1 MRRREFLVGVG
12 GAALAGPLA
21 AHAQQATL
29 PMIGFLD
36 SRPPDGMESRLRG
49 FRRGLKEAGF
59 VEGENVAIV
68 YRWAEGRVERLPEL
82 ATDLVRQRVGVIVTF
97 GGNPAAMAAKAATST
112 IPIVFTVAADP
123 VRRGLVSS
131 LARPN
136 GNLTGINFLNAELEP
151 KRLELLRELAPQ
163 AKRIAVLINS
173 SEPEN
178 AQTAAREL
186 QAAAPTLGLEIR
198 LFNAN
203 TEPEID
209 AAFANLMRDK
219 PDALFFGSSAFMNT
233 RRVQLVQLASHHRLP
248 ATYPSREAV
257 EIGGLMSYGSDIVDG
272 YRQCGVYAGGVLK
285 GVKPADLPVVQATK
299 FELAINTR
307 TARMLGIK
315 VPQTLLAAADEV
327 IE

>member
-1 MRRREFLVGVG
+1 
-12 GAALAGPLA
+12 
-21 AHAQQATL
+21 
-29 PMIGFLD
+29 
-36 SRPPDGMESRLRG
+36 MESRLRG

-68 YRWAEGRVERLPEL
+68 YRWAEGSVERLPAL
-82 ATDLVRQRVGVIVTF
+82 AADLVRQRVGVIVTF
-97 GGNPAAMAAKAATST
+97 GGNPAAMGAKAATNA
-112 IPIVFTVAADP
+112 IPIVFSVAADP
-123 VRRGLVSS
+123 VSRGLVSS
-131 LARPN
+131 LARPD
-136 GNLTGINFLNAELEP
+136 GNLTGINFFNAELEP
-151 KRLELLRELAPQ
+151 KRLELLRELVPQ
-163 AKRIAVLINS
+163 ARRIAVLTNS

-178 AQTAAREL
+178 AQTATREL
-186 QAAAPTLGLEIR
+186 QAVAPALGLEVR

-203 TEPEID
+203 TAPEID
-209 AAFANLMRDK
+209 ATFANLMHDK

-248 ATYPSREAV
+248 ATYPAREAV

-272 YRQCGVYAGGVLK
+272 YRQCGVYAGRVLK
-285 GVKPADLPVVQATK
+285 GAKPADLPVVQATK

-327 IE
+327 IK